1 MGSNNKTE
9 TRRRHIEHT
18 DELPHELDDLAQGHG
33 GRGHVEAGLL
43 LLLTLH
49 PGRLFVIALV
59 IHLVLARTH
68 RNAKM

>member
-1 MGSNNKTE
+1 MDSQLSVKTQ
-9 TRRRHIEHT
+9 HT
-18 DELPHELDDLAQGHG
+18 DELPHDLAQGHG

-49 PGRLFVIALV
+49 PGRLLVIALV
-59 IHLVLARTH
+59 IYFPLARTH

>member
-9 TRRRHIEHT
+9 TLHRHIEHT
-18 DELPHELDDLAQGHG
+18 DELPRELDDLAQGHG

-43 LLLTLH
+43 LLLTFH
-49 PGRLFVIALV
+49 PGRLLVIALV
-59 IHLVLARTH
+59 IYFPLARTH

>member
-9 TRRRHIEHT
+9 TRYHIEHT
-18 DELPHELDDLAQGHG
+18 DELPRELDDLAQGHG

-49 PGRLFVIALV
+49 PGRLLVIGFVI
-59 IHLVLARTH
+59 HFPLARTH